1 MLTAE
6 KIQARLDD
14 LKAQADQLRG
24 NLNAVGGAIQD
35 CEYWLEQLNEPEL
48 ELIKGGDDYGGH
60 VTDNS

>member
-1 MLTAE
+1 MITTE

-35 CEYWLEQLNEPEL
+35 CEYWLEQVKEPEL

>member
-1 MLTAE
+1 MITAE